1 MKTDTAFS
9 SMTAKN
15 NIPVVS
21 GKLHCPDGREVT
33 PEICRFCLYSR
44 SFIIHGKAEKSPA
57 LAFCLRER
65 VTKMPDISSAER
77 VICAADGGCGYTNI
91 GNIIS

>member
-15 NIPVVS
+15 NIAVVS

-44 SFIIHGKAEKSPA
+44 SFIIHGKEERSPA

-65 VTKMPDISSAER
+65 VTKMPNISSAES
-77 VICAADGGCGYTNI
+77 VICAADAGCGYTNI

>member
-1 MKTDTAFS
+1 
-9 SMTAKN
+9 MTEN
-15 NIPVVS
+15 EIPVVN
-21 GKLHCPDGREVT
+21 GKLSCPDGREVS

-44 SFIIHGKAEKSPA
+44 YFLIRGDRMRSPA

-65 VTKMPDISSAER
+65 VDTIPDIPAASA
-77 VICAADGGCGYTNI
+77 VGCAAKGGCGYTSI